1 MDPIVLNPWAV
12 LFVDRFSD
20 AVCVHVR
27 ADTELEARAI
37 VDSLE
42 AARRE

>member
-1 MDPIVLNPWAV
+1 MDPIDLKPWAV

-37 VDSLE
+37 ADSLE